1 MIATAQRIQQVEE
14 YYFSRKLREIRELIA
29 QGKPIINLGI
39 GSPDLPPDE
48 KVRQALVEA
57 ISEPKAFSYQ
67 SYQGIP
73 TLTES
78 FMEFVKNE
86 FAVGEGLEC
95 MPLQGSKKGITD
107 ISLAFLNPD
116 EEALIPNPG
125 YPTYAAV
132 TRLAEGK
139 SIYYSL
145 SEVNN
150 WLPSIEELEGLV
162 TEKTKIMWINY
173 PHMPTG
179 ASPEKDALQQ
189 VVDFCI
195 DNHILLVNDNPYAHI
210 LTEKAFSIFQLK
222 GAEKIGIE
230 LHSMSKTFNMAGCR
244 IGFAVAKKELL
255 NAITKVS
262 TQMESGMFLPQ
273 QEAAIAV
280 LKAPTKWIENLN
292 MTYAKRRELVW
303 QLCDVLGIEYTK
315 NTGGLFV
322 WAKLPEGKN
331 AEEWSDEVLYKHNFF
346 ITPGTVFGSNGEG
359 YVRFS
364 LCQNESEFA
373 TCIQRVK
380 EQES

>member
-29 QGKPIINLGI
+29 QGKPVINLGI

-73 TLTES
+73 ALTES
-78 FMEFVKNE
+78 FMKFLKNE
-86 FAVGEGLEC
+86 FAIGEGLEC

-145 SEVNN
+145 SEANN

-179 ASPEKDALQQ
+179 ASPEKKALQQ
-189 VVDFCI
+189 VVDFCVE
-195 DNHILLVNDNPYAHI
+195 NHILLVNDNPYAHI
-210 LTEKAFSIFQLK
+210 LMEKAFSIFQLK
-222 GAEKIGIE
+222 GAEKVGIE

-273 QEAAIAV
+273 QEAAVAV
-280 LKAPTKWIENLN
+280 LKEPTKWIENLN
-292 MTYAKRRELVW
+292 KTYTKRRELVW

-315 NTGGLFV
+315 NAGGLFV
-322 WAKLPEGKN
+322 WAKLPKGKN

-364 LCQNESEFA
+364 LCQNESEFT

-380 EQES
+380 EQEL